1 MNVIWTKYAL
11 EDLNNIEDFIAQDD
25 YYVAVEFIDK
35 LISLGDSLQD
45 EETCL
50 RGTPAPWIK
59 DDSIREL
66 YYKEYTICYEVAKS
80 DVIIHEVYNQKRIY
94 LRFAKRRDR

>member
-11 EDLNNIEDFIAQDD
+11 EDLNNIENFIAQDD
-25 YYVAVEFIDK
+25 YNTAVEFVDK
-35 LISLGDSLQD
+35 LIDLGDSLKD
-45 EETCL
+45 DETCH

-66 YYKEYTICYEVAKS
+66 YYEGYTICYEISDS
-80 DVIIHEVYNQKRIY
+80 DVIIHEVYNQNRIY
-94 LRFAKRRDR
+94 LRFAKRRDG